1 MAYAPPLREQV
12 LIGDLTEPEYDYTS
26 ASLQLNSLRPA
37 KYKEWSEERMKLAMQ
52 AVLEKD
58 VSIRTAAEIYRVPKS
73 TLGDRISGRVLPGK
87 TSGPARYLSQR
98 EEEEL
103 VTFLCRTS
111 SIGYGRCRKEVISLV
126 ERILLAR
133 GERKKV
139 TSGWWQKFLKRHPQL
154 TLRTPAALSY
164 SRVHA
169 ADQDSINAY
178 FDILEETLE
187 ENDLVSQPCRIFN
200 VDETG
205 LSLNP
210 APLKTVHVKGQKNP
224 SQCSSG
230 NRGQITVVGCVS
242 AGGQII
248 PPMVIWNRKTVPAQL
263 AQMEC
268 PGTIYGLSTKGWID
282 QKLFDLWFRKHFL
295 RYAPTDRPLLLLL
308 DGHSSHYCPDTVKLA
323 AEEGVIVFTIP
334 PHSSHITQPLDKG
347 LYGPLKVAW
356 KQICH
361 DYLIENP
368 GISIGKHNFSSLLS
382 KAWLQSMSPKNA
394 IAGFKTT
401 GVYPPNRNAIKLV
414 EDTPTLSGKHG
425 IAYIPLYTPVKRKA
439 PQPASLSTP
448 ESSEEEDHV
457 PTEDS
462 TSESGNSSIID
473 GFGAAGI
480 YKSTISGLLE
490 IPTPPKPITSKLPEH
505 TVSSRV
511 LTSVENL
518 RRIKEKEKEALEKAR
533 LKEERAKKREEKK
546 KAKLSKGK
554 LVYMTTLHAYT
565 HITPHTIYNRCSSLC
580 FFFIILQASNADQLR
595 RQRTVSV
602 IVNLMTACLHSVTT
616 HLSSRMAGKAQ
627 QAIINSH
634 RNGLK
639 QEVAVIQKGEQE
651 EK

>member
-1 MAYAPPLREQV
+1 MAYAAPPLRERV
-12 LIGDLTEPEYDYTS
+12 LIGDLTEPENES
-26 ASLQLNSLRPA
+26 ATAGLNALRPA

-52 AVLEKD
+52 AVVEKGM
-58 VSIRTAAEIYRVPKS
+58 SIRTAAEIFRVPKS
-73 TLGDRISGRVLPGK
+73 TLGDRISGRVLPGM

-133 GERKKV
+133 GEHKKV
-139 TSGWWQKFLKRHPQL
+139 TNGWWQSFLKRHPQL

-164 SRVHA
+164 SRVQA
-169 ADQDSINAY
+169 ADEDSLNAY
-178 FDILEETLE
+178 FDILEEALE
-187 ENDLVSQPCRIFN
+187 ENDLISQPCRIFN

-210 APLKTVHVKGQKNP
+210 PPLKTVHVKGQKNP

-230 NRGQITVVGCVS
+230 NRSQITIVGCIS
-242 AGGQII
+242 AGGQIM
-248 PPMVIWNRKTVPAQL
+248 PPMVIWNRKTVPPQL

-308 DGHSSHYCPDTVKLA
+308 DGHSSHYCPDTIKLA

-347 LYGPLKVAW
+347 MYGPLKMAW
-356 KQICH
+356 RQICH
-361 DYLIENP
+361 EYLAENP

-401 GVYPPNRNAIKLV
+401 GVYPPNRNAIKLAGEV
-414 EDTPTLSGKHG
+414 EDSPTLSGKHG
-425 IAYIPLYTPVKRKA
+425 IAYIPLYTPAKRRVT
-439 PQPASLSTP
+439 QPASHS
-448 ESSEEEDHV
+448 ESSEEEMLQNHI
-457 PTEDS
+457 PTDDS
-462 TSESGNSSIID
+462 ISESSNSSVTGD
-473 GFGAAGI
+473 FGAAV
-480 YKSTISGLLE
+480 YKSAFSEFLE
-490 IPTPPKPITSKLPEH
+490 IPTPPKPSKLPEQ
-505 TVSSRV
+505 TTSSRV

-518 RRIKEKEKEALEKAR
+518 QRIKEKEREALEKAR
-533 LKEERAKKREEKK
+533 LKEERARKREEKK
-546 KAKLSKGK
+546 KAKLSKGEHHMHTHV
-554 LVYMTTLHAYT
+554 LTRGHTHSHTLT
-565 HITPHTIYNRCSSLC
+565 HTNM
-580 FFFIILQASNADQLR
+580 FFICLISFIHVQKSNADQ
-595 RQRTVSV
+595 
-602 IVNLMTACLHSVTT
+602 
-616 HLSSRMAGKAQ
+616 
-627 QAIINSH
+627 
-634 RNGLK
+634 
-639 QEVAVIQKGEQE
+639 QK
-651 EK
+651 